1 MHTPLEGICPI
12 IATPFTDGGAV
23 DYDGMRR
30 LIAALIEGGCHALTL
45 FGIAGEYYKLT
56 EEEERRMAALTI
68 EECRRGGVPS
78 IVSVTR
84 HATAVAV
91 EAARRFEDAGA
102 DCLMLLPPFFLKP
115 SASQVCD
122 HALAAAH
129 AVRLPIMFQYAP
141 EQTGVAIAPEAL
153 ARLQQQASN
162 LCIFKIEC
170 RPPGGYISRLLE
182 ITGGAA
188 RVFIGNAGFQ
198 LIEGLDRGAAGC
210 MPGCSMFDV
219 YLEIY
224 RAHRAGDRAR
234 AFDLHERLLSVL
246 NHIRQDVEMIIAF
259 EKEILLRRGLI
270 ASAYCRKPTY
280 VPDPHAARL
289 FDELFARIQP
299 LLSFTPSGRTPTG
312 N

>member
-12 IATPFTDGGAV
+12 IATPFTDNGAV

-56 EEEERRMAALTI
+56 EEEERRMTALTV

-84 HATAVAV
+84 HATQVAV
-91 EAARRFEDAGA
+91 EAARRVEEAGA

-115 SASQVCD
+115 SAAQICD
-122 HALAAAH
+122 HALAVAN

-141 EQTGVAIAPEAL
+141 EQTGVAIPPGEL
-153 ARLQQQASN
+153 GRLQQQASN

-170 RPPGGYISRLLE
+170 RPPGAYISRLLE
-182 ITGGAA
+182 ITSGSA

-234 AFDLHERLLSVL
+234 AFDLHERLLGVL

-259 EKEILLRRGLI
+259 EKEILRRRGLI
-270 ASAYCRKPTY
+270 ATAFCRRPAYA
-280 VPDPHAARL
+280 PDRHAASL
-289 FDELFARIQP
+289 FDELYARLQP
-299 LLSFTPSGRTPTG
+299 LLAFRRNG
-312 N
+312 